1 MRKLFIVVAVLCMLA
16 APAMAGTEAGQI
28 ELGGMFTM
36 SAMQGVDDSLTW
48 FSTVYGGF
56 FLTDMIELKG
66 TASLYGSGGM
76 DPMGTVGGGVDV
88 FLAPGMDVV
97 PFVGASAAMQVG
109 ADVSSD
115 VMLEGHVGVKQ
126 FLSESTSV
134 NVEARYMS
142 PLEGFGENGIIMGLV
157 GLSVYL

>member
-36 SAMQGVDDSLTW
+36 SVMQDVDDSLTW
-48 FSTVYGGF
+48 FSTVYGGL

-66 TASLYGSGGM
+66 TASIFDSAGS
-76 DPMGTVGGGVDV
+76 DPSGTAGAGVDI

-142 PLEGFGENGIIMGLV
+142 QLEGFGENGIIMALV